1 MNDTRIMNEK
11 KLGTLYL
18 IPTPLAPDSL
28 DKSQTAYAREV
39 ISGLEYFVVEN
50 KRTARR
56 FISSLKTGKVIEQL
70 QFEVLD
76 KKTRHKEIQTLLQ
89 PLLQGKDM
97 GLMSEAGSPGIADP
111 GALLTD
117 AAHREHI
124 RVIPLV
130 GPSSIFMAL
139 MASGFNG
146 QSFTFHGYLPLEKPR
161 RISAIR
167 FMEKDAA
174 KWNRTQI
181 FMETPYRNNQLLDDL
196 IRICIPYTR
205 LCIACNITSGEEF
218 IQSKSMAEW
227 KKNKPDLH
235 KKPTIFLL
243 YG

>member
-1 MNDTRIMNEK
+1 MNEK
-11 KLGTLYL
+11 KFGTLYL
-18 IPTPLAPDSL
+18 IPTPLAPDAL
-28 DKSQTAYAREV
+28 DKSQTVYAREV
-39 ISGLEYFVVEN
+39 ISGLEYFAVEN

-76 KKTRHKEIQTLLQ
+76 KKTRHKEIQILLQ

-167 FMEKDAA
+167 FMEKDAT

-181 FMETPYRNNQLLDDL
+181 FMETPYRNNQLLVDL
-196 IRICIPYTR
+196 TRVCTPYTR

-235 KKPTIFLL
+235 KKPVIFLL
-243 YG
+243 YHG